1 MLTLNSGSKK
11 HWKCKYKK
19 HILCSLYLKKYL
31 AGNYK
36 IDKYIHFL
44 RAAWFCHK
52 ILSQMLS
59 FSKILVVFGTN
70 YAKLHKNI
78 QLVPHVLTAIENFL
92 LLYHH
97 VLSAILY
104 RTNWITPPCSSTPSG
119 CYRCHQLLVAPP
131 QGSVAPAAP
140 CTMSTCRLHAP
151 GCFGLPA
158 AYTWPP
164 LDYLGW

>member
-104 RTNWITPPCSSTPSG
+104 RTNWITPPPEWGGGGSKVTNLIGHPLWTVPTSSRLSSQKG
-119 CYRCHQLLVAPP
+119 WSDVQP
-131 QGSVAPAAP
+131 QDWSDVQP
-140 CTMSTCRLHAP
+140 
-151 GCFGLPA
+151 
-158 AYTWPP
+158 
-164 LDYLGW
+164 